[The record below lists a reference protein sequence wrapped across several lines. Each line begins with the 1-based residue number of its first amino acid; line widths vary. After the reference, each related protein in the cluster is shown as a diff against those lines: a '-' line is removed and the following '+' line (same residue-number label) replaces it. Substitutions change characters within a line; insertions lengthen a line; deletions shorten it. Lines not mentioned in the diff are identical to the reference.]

1 MKKFILVLLLFIS
14 SFNFVFSEDINEKI
28 ENIKNEIT
36 KNVKNIKETIRKYQI
51 ENNYIDF
58 TYPDVEFLEG
68 NNDFINV
75 EISIKNP
82 QWDIIDYNWLL
93 KLEPLIFWTSF
104 NFWEI
109 PKSLNIVNWVW
120 ELNISVSQ
128 VDDGLIDEESWLWL
142 IISSENNDL
151 IWNILTFAYWAN
163 SIDINNY
170 ISKIIPIINEDNKNI
185 QEGSIADTEYRI
197 YNPEKPNIYW
207 YKSVTLNNNWEF
219 VVEYDTNYYERLLKV
234 FGWKWILWF
243 DKTSN
248 YKYNLNYDIENKD
261 NSVFITILKDDK
273 IIDIYKYYASIN
285 NNLKYG
291 DWDGK
296 IPKTFFGNIS
306 SLLINYIWMTY
317 NLYEYYDE
325 KFIRLLSE
333 LNIKWLWEF
342 FNENSLDIYNTENIW
357 ENLNITYEEFKN
369 NYSYDFGNG
378 YILNNLNWNNIRFIL
393 EKAYSSDKW
402 SYKKF
407 LEEYLI
413 IKYNNFYKEISD
425 YSSSFS
431 FDIIKDEKEI
441 KEFLLDNMYYDLP
454 IIIKNNTWNLYLNK
468 KNEIF
473 YISKNEKE
481 INSLTL
487 NLNNWKKWE
496 SIHCNDSWDDDPNNG
511 CHIWNNFNN
520 KFPKEYLIDNIR
532 YENWNVYVNISN
544 FFNTLQQNWILSWY
558 KFEHISN
565 ININLDNF
573 SYPYIKDTNILP
585 ITENI
590 KSPKTISTNPYLISV
605 NFILAL
611 LYLFAFYFT
620 AQLFNFY
627 FEELSSKNK
636 WNEKIASILKKCSK
650 LPLNKLYDLLIK
662 KNNPKLKLYTNKT
675 RNFLIK
681 YEHKIYIIIWFLILW
696 IIGQI
701 VVDDF
706 DILSLKWW
714 FTILIM
720 IFILAFITLFKDML
734 LYIFNKWKARE
745 TLKLENIPVWFIF
758 AWIVAIFGRWI
769 WLIPW
774 VMFGSTIKLDAKSN
788 LTSRQTSKPTL
799 LLKVLLI
806 VFLVWL
812 ASWFL
817 TIPFDSS
824 SFIYKFLIVTYFG
837 LVNDVFFALLPFG
850 MLWWIYILKDKKLRI
865 KWFIF
870 TFIIFF
876 FLLHTVLHWEGDL
889 NKILQFDWNFAI
901 LVWILFFWILATWIL
916 YYINN
921 KKVISK

>member
-1 MKKFILVLLLFIS
+1 MFKKILIIVFLLFLSFFTVLWEDWNADIS
-14 SFNFVFSEDINEKI
+14 QKTSF
-28 ENIKNEIT
+28 
-36 KNVKNIKETIRKYQI
+36 IKETIKEYQLK
-51 ENNYIDF
+51 NNYIDF
-58 TYPDVEFLEG
+58 TYPMVSFWESM
-68 NNDFINV
+68 NDTIN
-75 EISIKNP
+75 IKIFIKNP
-82 QWDIIDYNWLL
+82 QWDIINYNWELS
-93 KLEPLIFWTSF
+93 LEPLIFWTSF

-142 IISSENNDL
+142 VISSLNHDL
-151 IWNILTFAYWAN
+151 VWNILTFAYW
-163 SIDINNY
+163 SKFIDINNY
-170 ISKIIPIINEDNKNI
+170 LWDIVNNNESNLDNNSNNVSGYQLYSDIYPEKRNINNFKSVNLNDNWEYVIEYTKDNFDKLIKVLWWKNILVFDEKNNNKNKFNS
-185 QEGSIADTEYRI
+185 SIKE
-197 YNPEKPNIYW
+197 
-207 YKSVTLNNNWEF
+207 V
-219 VVEYDTNYYERLLKV
+219 
-234 FGWKWILWF
+234 
-243 DKTSN
+243 
-248 YKYNLNYDIENKD
+248 D
-261 NSVFITILKDDK
+261 NSVFVTILKDNLDLAYK
-273 IIDIYKYYASIN
+273 CYNDFFEDNWKLCNFQTFNWYYYRDFYSHFDEDIWKFLSDIDNWNLWDINTYIHKY
-285 NNLKYG
+285 
-291 DWDGK
+291 
-296 IPKTFFGNIS
+296 T
-306 SLLINYIWMTY
+306 
-317 NLYEYYDE
+317 
-325 KFIRLLSE
+325 
-333 LNIKWLWEF
+333 
-342 FNENSLDIYNTENIW
+342 NTNIW
-357 ENLNITYEEFKN
+357 LIDWKFYISAE
-369 NYSYDFGNG
+369 SDYDN
-378 YILNNLNWNNIRFIL
+378 YILN
-393 EKAYSSDKW
+393 
-402 SYKKF
+402 
-407 LEEYLI
+407 
-413 IKYNNFYKEISD
+413 KYNKYFVKSTNIHFYILGEFNEEKIYWFPIKD
-425 YSSSFS
+425 I
-431 FDIIKDEKEI
+431 DIIKD
-441 KEFLLDNMYYDLP
+441 FLKDQFYYWYLSDITSTNNNL
-454 IIIKNNTWNLYLNK
+454 IIKNSKLYLDLWDNRNTKNSDITIALIKDNEDVDLTCQFSSDSESICEIYTQYGNDIIDVSREDFFEWNLLNISAIIENFQKYWYLQNFSIK
-468 KNEIF
+468 DIYDIDFFTDWLKLNYAF
-473 YISKNEKE
+473 WYLKNEK
-481 INSLTL
+481 
-487 NLNNWKKWE
+487 
-496 SIHCNDSWDDDPNNG
+496 D
-511 CHIWNNFNN
+511 
-520 KFPKEYLIDNIR
+520 
-532 YENWNVYVNISN
+532 
-544 FFNTLQQNWILSWY
+544 
-558 KFEHISN
+558 
-565 ININLDNF
+565 
-573 SYPYIKDTNILP
+573 ILP
-585 ITENI
+585 IASQI
-590 KSPKTISTNPYLISV
+590 KSPKNISTNPYLISV

-611 LYLFAFYFT
+611 LYLLAFYFT
-620 AQLFNFY
+620 AQLFNSY

-636 WNEKIASILKKCSK
+636 WNEKIASNLKKYSK

-662 KNNPKLKLYTNKT
+662 KNNPKLKLFTNKI

-817 TIPFDSS
+817 TIPFDSN

-901 LVWILFFWILATWIL
+901 LVWILFFWIIITGVM
-916 YYINN
+916 YYKTKN
-921 KKVISK
+921 K